1 MRITLTKLLQM
12 ARDRQRIAMIS
23 CYDAISARLVEMAG
37 VDIILVGDSLGM
49 LVQGHDSTLPV
60 SMEEQLYHTRCV
72 VRGCANP
79 FILGDMPF
87 GSYQAGPQEAF
98 ANAARLMA
106 AGAQMI
112 KIEGGAVMAST
123 VAFLAERG
131 IPVCGHVG
139 LTPQSVNALGGFRV
153 QGKTDDSAARLLDD
167 VKRLEDAGMSMIVV
181 EAVPAALGAQITRAV
196 SMPTIGIG
204 AGVECAGQIL
214 LLHDLIDM
222 VPGKK
227 ARFVKN
233 FMSGAGSILQAVEGF
248 VREVKDGSFPG
259 PEHSY

>member
-87 GSYQAGPQEAF
+87 GSYQASPQEAF
-98 ANAARLMA
+98 ANAALALRYEEDEAPIRAAQLLEPRRYADTATDWLRLTVDPRTP
-106 AGAQMI
+106 
-112 KIEGGAVMAST
+112 AVFSW
-123 VAFLAERG
+123 E
-131 IPVCGHVG
+131 P
-139 LTPQSVNALGGFRV
+139 
-153 QGKTDDSAARLLDD
+153 
-167 VKRLEDAGMSMIVV
+167 
-181 EAVPAALGAQITRAV
+181 
-196 SMPTIGIG
+196 
-204 AGVECAGQIL
+204 
-214 LLHDLIDM
+214 
-222 VPGKK
+222 
-227 ARFVKN
+227 
-233 FMSGAGSILQAVEGF
+233 QAVLAG
-248 VREVKDGSFPG
+248 
-259 PEHSY
+259 

>member
-12 ARDRQRIAMIS
+12 ARDRERIVMIS
-23 CYDAISARLVEMAG
+23 CYDAISARLVETAG

-60 SMEEQLYHTRCV
+60 SMEEQLYHTHCV

-106 AGAQMI
+106 AGAQMV
-112 KIEGGAVMAST
+112 KIEGGAVMAET
-123 VAFLAERG
+123 VAFLVERG

-153 QGKTDDSAARLLDD
+153 QGKTEDSAARLLDD
-167 VKRLEDAGMSMIVV
+167 VRRLEDAGMSMIVV
-181 EAVPAALGAQITRAV
+181 EAVPAALGAQITSAV

-204 AGVECAGQIL
+204 AGPDCSGQIL
-214 LLHDLIDM
+214 LLHDLLDF

-227 ARFVKN
+227 AKFVKN
-233 FMSGAGSILQAVEGF
+233 FMAGAGSILQGVEGF
-248 VREVKDGSFPG
+248 VRQVRDGSFPG
-259 PEHSY
+259 PDQSY

>member
-72 VRGCANP
+72 VRGCATP

-87 GSYQAGPQEAF
+87 GSYQGGPQEAF

-106 AGAQMI
+106 AGSASVRMS
-112 KIEGGAVMAST
+112 GVSTAGACKVFS
-123 VAFLAERG
+123 
-131 IPVCGHVG
+131 
-139 LTPQSVNALGGFRV
+139 
-153 QGKTDDSAARLLDD
+153 
-167 VKRLEDAGMSMIVV
+167 
-181 EAVPAALGAQITRAV
+181 LGAPRPV
-196 SMPTIGIG
+196 LSKGP
-204 AGVECAGQIL
+204 
-214 LLHDLIDM
+214 
-222 VPGKK
+222 PGTGRNEES
-227 ARFVKN
+227 A
-233 FMSGAGSILQAVEGF
+233 L
-248 VREVKDGSFPG
+248 
-259 PEHSY
+259 